1 MAQRA
6 PAPFRLT
13 KDQTASVM
21 HALEERKY
29 GRRLNAEQLAQK
41 ANVDLDSV
49 NRVELHLPI
58 HDAAIRE
65 RIANALGI
73 TTDLLAKVAG
83 LSEIRPEEWQTLQS
97 CLQIGSIGQPEGDC
111 GENIGLR
118 PIQR

>member
-13 KDQTASVM
+13 KDQTTWVM
-21 HALEERKY
+21 RALEERKY

-58 HDAAIRE
+58 HDAPIRE

-73 TTDLLAKVAG
+73 STGLLAKVSG
-83 LSEIRPEEWQTLQS
+83 EDDIRPEAWETLQA
-97 CLQIGSIGQPEGDC
+97 CLKERAANQSEGPCGESIGLQP
-111 GENIGLR
+111 IR
-118 PIQR
+118 R